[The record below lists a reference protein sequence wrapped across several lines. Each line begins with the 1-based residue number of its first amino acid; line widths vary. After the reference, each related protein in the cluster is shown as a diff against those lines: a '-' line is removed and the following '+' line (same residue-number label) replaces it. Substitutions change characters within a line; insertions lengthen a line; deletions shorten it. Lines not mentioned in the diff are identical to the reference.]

1 MGSGAPDLA
10 AMAATLSGTPLGP
23 EPGVTTR
30 LDECNK
36 ARQDRGL
43 LAKYSRAGRFD
54 LLKLFLLAPCPS
66 ARHS

>member
-30 LDECNK
+30 L
-36 ARQDRGL
+36 ALHQDV
-43 LAKYSRAGRFD
+43 AM
-54 LLKLFLLAPCPS
+54 PWE
-66 ARHS
+66 